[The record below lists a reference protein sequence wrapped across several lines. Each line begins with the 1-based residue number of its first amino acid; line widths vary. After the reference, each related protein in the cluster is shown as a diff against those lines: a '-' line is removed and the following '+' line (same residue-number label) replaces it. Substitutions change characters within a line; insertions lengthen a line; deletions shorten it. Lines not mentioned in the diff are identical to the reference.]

1 MQNEFISLI
10 ALDVFHNSR
19 SRPSAHE
26 NAANAITTTITK
38 AATLATAAATAIA
51 IQANER
57 SKRAHYK

>member
-26 NAANAITTTITK
+26 IAANAITTTTIAK
-38 AATLATAAATAIA
+38 AATVAATATPIA
-51 IQANER
+51 IF
-57 SKRAHYK
+57 KRTSE